1 MVCSDRWNEGLPPLE
16 QCMSIKAA
24 LLLVVVLVQPMHAQ
38 QSDPVAI
45 RRGSQVRVRE
55 WAGEPYDVTSV
66 WADSIRAARVRGPAL
81 TVSRLD
87 APTFDVRHSF
97 GKRRGYGAA
106 RGLAIGLLAGGA
118 MGFMMGSDDSGM
130 IKFSAA
136 DKALIL
142 GGLGGVVGTVAGAVF
157 APIRYSPWMPL
168 TLSQGTA
175 RVK

>member
-1 MVCSDRWNEGLPPLE
+1 
-16 QCMSIKAA
+16 
-24 LLLVVVLVQPMHAQ
+24 
-38 QSDPVAI
+38 VAV

-55 WAGEPYDVTSV
+55 WAGEPYDVTRV

-81 TVSRLD
+81 TVSRAD
-87 APTFDVRHSF
+87 AATFDMRHSF
-97 GKRRGYGAA
+97 GKRRGYGAV

-118 MGFMMGSDDSGM
+118 MGFMMGSDDTGM
-130 IKFSAA
+130 IMFSAA

-142 GGLGGVVGTVAGAVF
+142 GGLGGIVGTGVGAVF
-157 APIRYSPWMPL
+157 APTRYSPWMPL